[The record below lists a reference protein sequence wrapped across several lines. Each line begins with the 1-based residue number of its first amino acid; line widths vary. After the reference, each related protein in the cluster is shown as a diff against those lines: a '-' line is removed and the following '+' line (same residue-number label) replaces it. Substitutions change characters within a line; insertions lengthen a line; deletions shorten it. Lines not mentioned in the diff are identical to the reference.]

1 MKLLIIITLWFS
13 VIGCLFGGF
22 LLYSRVSPDASHPE
36 TIGNQF

>member
-1 MKLLIIITLWFS
+1 MKALIVITLVCS

-22 LLYSRVSPDASHPE
+22 LLYDRASGPVHPE